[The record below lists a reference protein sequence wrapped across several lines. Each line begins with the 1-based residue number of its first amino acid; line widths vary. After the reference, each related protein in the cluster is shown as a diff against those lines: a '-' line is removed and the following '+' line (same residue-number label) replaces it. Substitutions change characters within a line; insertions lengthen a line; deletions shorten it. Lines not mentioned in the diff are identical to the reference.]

1 MSVQVLLEPK
11 TKAGLDIQ
19 KFTGATAYERQMGG
33 NRRQGISSE
42 CSGGL
47 TPVKGEGE
55 EGLGQSKLEL
65 AAGVIFSS

>member
-19 KFTGATAYERQMGG
+19 KFTGANAYEWQMGG
-33 NRRQGISSE
+33 NRRQGVSSE

-47 TPVKGEGE
+47 TPMKGEGE
-55 EGLGQSKLEL
+55 EKLGQSKLEL
-65 AAGVIFSS
+65 GADGIFSS